1 VKPRTVLLVEDNADD
16 ALLMQRAFRM
26 AGFESPIQVVTDGQK
41 AIDYLSGDGL
51 YTDREK
57 YPLPRLMLL
66 DLKMPCKSGLEVLTW
81 ARERAELK
89 RLVVVVLTSSN
100 QSIDIYWAYE
110 LGANSY
116 LVKPVS
122 FQNLLEMVTTL
133 KLYWLKLNRQGGSF
147 EPGENEP

>member
-1 VKPRTVLLVEDNADD
+1 MKSRTVLLVEDNPDD

-26 AGFESPIQVVTDGQK
+26 AGFENGIQIVTDGQK
-41 AIDYLSGDGL
+41 AIDYLSGEGI
-51 YTDREK
+51 YRDREQ

-66 DLKMPCKSGLEVLTW
+66 DLKMPCKSGLEVLSW
-81 ARERAELK
+81 VREQADLK

-133 KLYWLKLNRQGGSF
+133 KLYWLKLNQPVDPEQSG
-147 EPGENEP
+147 N

>member
-1 VKPRTVLLVEDNADD
+1 MKPKTVLLVEDNADD
-16 ALLMQRAFRM
+16 ALLMERAFRM
-26 AGFESPIQVVTDGQK
+26 AGFDNLLQVVNDGQK
-41 AIDYLSGDGL
+41 AIDYLSGEGV
-51 YTDREK
+51 YGDREQ

-66 DLKMPCKSGLEVLTW
+66 DLKMPRKSGLEVLSW
-81 ARERAELK
+81 VRERSDLK

-122 FQNLLEMVTTL
+122 FQNLMEMVNTL
-133 KLYWLKLNRQGGSF
+133 KLYWLKMNQPLGGD
-147 EPGENEP
+147 PQENES